1 VQEQKGKQKRRPSPA
16 ADGKSIQKSPDL
28 LPSPTTASW
37 LRELAF
43 TAQAEAKAKIS
54 AAERERVKL
63 RDARAEK
70 RKEEKLKE
78 EREIKEAVERFKKID
93 MKKKGENRAI
103 HEDIE
108 KLVDQVRAVTTTTK
122 EIEAKISGEVWDRQK
137 RWELKRDVLFEATKR
152 VAIIFDRLK
161 NLDNVLQTEIK
172 NPAVKDLQ
180 WKQLRIDENNK
191 WFEATAGLEE
201 SKLFI
206 GVSCGMDLLNAV
218 AKFAQLTSNIA
229 GKIYKGDGEIFKK
242 SVTQLFDGS
251 DAIRN
256 AIRKELA
263 IDGGAGSGS

>member
-1 VQEQKGKQKRRPSPA
+1 MLWGEKAMACVWTAE
-16 ADGKSIQKSPDL
+16 
-28 LPSPTTASW
+28 PTTIYGEILKFVGW
-37 LRELAF
+37 GLTTLGGAF
-43 TAQAEAKAKIS
+43 IGS
-54 AAERERVKL
+54 FL
-63 RDARAEK
+63 GSY
-70 RKEEKLKE
+70 
-78 EREIKEAVERFKKID
+78 